1 MEPSQAQTADNPD
14 AVPSTH
20 STPTEAPNANGKR
33 IMLASKTAEPT
44 PPKSDERADVLPVPK
59 RQGAATHQGNRLQCA
74 REALIQ
80 WRIKTRCTL
89 YSPSPFTAT
98 GILPDSILKTL
109 ASNAWIHSLADM
121 AHALQTPW
129 VFMDKH
135 GEEVIHILKETD
147 RSFQQAADVARRQEK
162 EARKAAKDMRRKDA
176 QIRETTAQTALL
188 HGTPLVG
195 SMFYN
200 VTILLCT
207 CTY

>member
-1 MEPSQAQTADNPD
+1 MEPSRAQTPDNPD

-20 STPTEAPNANGKR
+20 STPTKAPNANGKH
-33 IMLASKTAEPT
+33 IMLASETAEPT

-59 RQGAATHQGNRLQCA
+59 RQGAATRRGDRLQCA

-89 YSPSPFTAT
+89 YSPSPFTAA

-121 AHALQTPW
+121 AHALRTPW

-135 GEEVIHILKETD
+135 GEEVIRILKETD
-147 RSFQQAADVARRQEK
+147 RSFQQAADVAWRQEK
-162 EARKAAKDMRRKDA
+162 EARKAAKDMHRKDA

-188 HGTPLVG
+188 CGTPLVG